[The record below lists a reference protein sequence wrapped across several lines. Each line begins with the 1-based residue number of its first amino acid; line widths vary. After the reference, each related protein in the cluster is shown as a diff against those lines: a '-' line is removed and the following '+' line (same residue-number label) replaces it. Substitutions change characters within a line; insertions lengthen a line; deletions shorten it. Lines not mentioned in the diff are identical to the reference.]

1 MPLAVTQGLEDNT
14 VGGLTSGLLSV
25 ANMRSSSAASLAILL
40 ATTIKLNHSFA
51 PADPSVALAGRRLA
65 SRRGAGHSAGLRSSP
80 NDLFESQGWQ
90 SIKSELDECPV
101 FSVADEEGNPIK
113 YTIENKAGDSKSVP
127 LFYTHVEDAKIELQ
141 KAKEKNPMPGIDLNP
156 YPLGEI
162 FKMWAKDEAVLVPN
176 KASIV
181 NAGAPPN
188 AVAIGQQVPLFGCM
202 EIANEGADGKPVLP
216 LFFELEDA
224 REAVGEAVGAD
235 GGVADDFEIIAMNLN
250 EAVGLLSNSKE
261 SAFMF
266 IPPASSLRHIR
277 DYLQG

>member
-1 MPLAVTQGLEDNT
+1 MR
-14 VGGLTSGLLSV
+14 TSAS
-25 ANMRSSSAASLAILL
+25 ASLAILF
-40 ATTIKLNHSFA
+40 ATTVRWSHSFA
-51 PADPSVALAGRRLA
+51 PSDPSLALRLA
-65 SRRGAGHSAGLRSSP
+65 SRRAARHPAGLRSSP

-101 FSVADEEGNPIK
+101 FAVADEDGNPIK
-113 YTIENKAGDSKSVP
+113 YSIEKGGVSTSVP
-127 LFYTHVEDAKIELQ
+127 LFYTHVEDARLELE
-141 KAKEKNPMPGIDLNP
+141 KAREKNKIPGIDLNP

-202 EIANEGADGKPVLP
+202 EIANESAGGKPVLP
-216 LFFELEDA
+216 LFLELEDA
-224 REAVGEAVGAD
+224 RLAVNEAVGAD
-235 GGVADDFEIIAMNLN
+235 GGNSDNFEIIAMNLN

-266 IPPASSLRHIR
+266 IPPTSSINHIR

>member
-1 MPLAVTQGLEDNT
+1 
-14 VGGLTSGLLSV
+14 
-25 ANMRSSSAASLAILL
+25 MRASATLAILFA
-40 ATTIKLNHSFA
+40 ATVRLNHSFA
-51 PADPSVALAGRRLA
+51 PSDPSLLALSRLA
-65 SRRGAGHSAGLRSSP
+65 SRQAARHPAGLRSSP
-80 NDLFESQGWQ
+80 NDLFDAEGWQ

-101 FSVADEEGNPIK
+101 FAVADDEGNPIK
-113 YTIENKAGDSKSVP
+113 YTIERGGVSKSVP
-127 LFYTHVEDAKIELQ
+127 LFYTHVEDAQLELQ
-141 KAKEKNPMPGIDLNP
+141 KAKEKNLIPGIDLNP

-162 FKMWAKDEAVLVPN
+162 FQMWAKDDAVLVPN

-202 EIANEGADGKPVLP
+202 EIANESEDGKPVLP
-216 LFFELEDA
+216 LFLELEDA
-224 REAVGEAVGAD
+224 RLAVNEAVGAD
-235 GGVADDFEIIAMNLN
+235 GGNSENFEIIAMNLN

-266 IPPASSLRHIR
+266 IPPTSSLKHIR